1 MARSGEI
8 RRVLT
13 ALRHGGHAIV
23 DGAPDVASALEVG
36 SVLLSDV
43 VQEPDLVKNTLAEN
57 TAAIGTTD
65 FDYLFPSLVG
75 DATKHLPADDAA
87 TVDKTVKALN
97 DLGVAMIEQPPPSPA
112 QNSPIPPVYTYWGQF
127 IDHDLTAAT
136 DRDTPIAVSIRDVPL
151 PPLPPDEVRNLLKNA
166 RNPALN
172 LDSVYGDGPF
182 ASPPAPGQV
191 AVPYQSSDKAKLQ
204 LGVLA
209 DPPNGVRVPPVDD
222 AARDL
227 PRVDLVAQIGDARND
242 ENLIVAQLHVA
253 FLRFHN
259 AAVDWVRTNEPER
272 TGIGDVFLRAR
283 DLTRWA
289 YQWIT
294 VHDFLATVTAP
305 GTVDLVLSNDDQDLL
320 GLGTRTK
327 PYMPLEFS
335 VAAYRFG
342 HSMVRGAYDWNRN
355 FGRPGNN
362 TLPDAS
368 FELMFTFTGRGGFFG
383 STTLPFNWPAE
394 WERLVDPDSLFADR
408 FARRIDTHLSFPL
421 STMVNQVD
429 PTKNGEQPL
438 PVPIQDLLKHLARR
452 NLLRGYRLGLPTGQ
466 AVAEVLGIAP
476 LTEADLTQP
485 AFPGGPSPVDS
496 AIVDL
501 LRDNDLL
508 DRTPLWYY
516 VLLESELKARGNTL
530 GAVGSRIV
538 AETII
543 GQIRHDKRSYLNQTA
558 WTPSAGVRLPDGS
571 PVRTIRDFLRFAGV
585 L

>member
-1 MARSGEI
+1 
-8 RRVLT
+8 
-13 ALRHGGHAIV
+13 
-23 DGAPDVASALEVG
+23 
-36 SVLLSDV
+36 
-43 VQEPDLVKNTLAEN
+43 
-57 TAAIGTTD
+57 
-65 FDYLFPSLVG
+65 
-75 DATKHLPADDAA
+75 
-87 TVDKTVKALN
+87 
-97 DLGVAMIEQPPPSPA
+97 
-112 QNSPIPPVYTYWGQF
+112 
-127 IDHDLTAAT
+127 
-136 DRDTPIAVSIRDVPL
+136 
-151 PPLPPDEVRNLLKNA
+151 
-166 RNPALN
+166 
-172 LDSVYGDGPF
+172 
-182 ASPPAPGQV
+182 
-191 AVPYQSSDKAKLQ
+191 
-204 LGVLA
+204 VLA
-209 DPPNGVRVPPVDD
+209 DPPNGVRIPPVDD

-227 PRVDLVAQIGDARND
+227 PRVGLVAQIGDARND

-259 AAVDWVRTNEPER
+259 AAVDWVRANEPER
-272 TGIGDVFLRAR
+272 TGVGDVFIRAR

-305 GTVDLVLSNDDQDLL
+305 GTVDRVLSNDDQDLL
-320 GLGTRTK
+320 GLGSRAK

-362 TLPDAS
+362 SLPDAS

-383 STTLPFNWPAE
+383 SPTLPFNWPAE
-394 WERLVDPDSLFADR
+394 WDRLVDPDSLFADR

-429 PTKNGEQPL
+429 EPKPGDPPL
-438 PVPIQDLLKHLARR
+438 PDPIQDLLKHLARR

-466 AVAEVLGIAP
+466 AVAEALGIAP

-485 AFPGGPSPVDS
+485 AFPDGPPPVDP
-496 AIVDL
+496 AIVTI
-501 LRDNDLL
+501 LRDADLL

-538 AETII
+538 VETIV
-543 GQIRHDKRSYLNQTA
+543 GQIRHDPRSYLNQTA

-571 PVRTIRDFLRFAGV
+571 PVRTIVDFLRFAGV